1 MASLSTP
8 HKVVAARN
16 TLSLFPNEGKT
27 KQSLSPQYATYHSSF
42 IKEML
47 QNLFLQHLLLFF
59 GQYNKDS
66 VI

>member
-1 MASLSTP
+1 M
-8 HKVVAARN
+8 R
-16 TLSLFPNEGKT
+16 EKT